1 MHYFNSGKPLPFDF
15 TKKSWQR
22 FVLERQKHL
31 FTNFFFQ
38 QKVKISSKKSEK
50 FIFVGLIKF
59 GCELQPRADPFET
72 KNAPNLGK
80 MLPSHKL

>member
-22 FVLERQKHL
+22 FV